1 MSSISARF
9 KPYFR
14 WCCEVLVPEVT
25 SPEATLTGN
34 DVTESHVTGSD
45 HMCMRNQFPHFFLT
59 IVVVQ
64 NVPLR
69 MTGSSLATGC
79 DVTESYVTPKGLVGC
94 TYAQPEVLQ
103 YPLYLGPFERK

>member
-1 MSSISARF
+1 M
-9 KPYFR
+9 
-14 WCCEVLVPEVT
+14 VVPEVT

-79 DVTESYVTPKGLVGC
+79 DVTKSHVTPK
-94 TYAQPEVLQ
+94 
-103 YPLYLGPFERK
+103 